1 MLNSKTD
8 EKQSW
13 KGEGR
18 MELIIR
24 SRCIF
29 SFQANTNHPG
39 NCQFLFVKRK
49 NAQQFLNSYFHS
61 KFYWYPGMDFFCK
74 KKMKVLWKNGYSG
87 KKKYIYATITKIR
100 PRNIFYLCQIISKN
114 ILKTAFK
121 KTQKS
126 HKSVAYFM
134 KIKFLIFKHILLLM

>member
-1 MLNSKTD
+1 MMLCHLKSIFFHCEENIGTMTSCSPLSRGWLNLWFLGFFGAKRLIRQNFLKAPPPTNKFLNSPPEGSNEMLNSKTD

-61 KFYWYPGMDFFCK
+61 KFYWYPGMDFF
-74 KKMKVLWKNGYSG
+74 L
-87 KKKYIYATITKIR
+87 
-100 PRNIFYLCQIISKN
+100 
-114 ILKTAFK
+114 
-121 KTQKS
+121 
-126 HKSVAYFM
+126 
-134 KIKFLIFKHILLLM
+134 